1 MPKKIIMKIKM
12 IKKIKILKIK
22 NNNIY
27 KGNI

>member
-1 MPKKIIMKIKM
+1 MPKKIIIKIKM

-22 NNNIY
+22 NNIY

>member
-22 NNNIY
+22 SNIY
-27 KGNI
+27 EGNI

>member
-22 NNNIY
+22 NNIY